1 VAVPE
6 PDLAT
11 PDPAVAPADEPPSG
25 PPARRRGALVAA
37 IALAVV
43 FAVAASVL
51 AVLLAREDDGG
62 QDDLR
67 EAAGAFGEALVTY
80 DHTDPEAH
88 RDAVL
93 ARSTGSFRTEYDDA
107 FDQGLG
113 KLITELQATSQ
124 GFVKDVYLTAVDA
137 GQALAIVVMDV
148 ESDGSGGPRTVYDV
162 YVRLTMIQV
171 DGRWLVD
178 DVTDLSFGSGAGLGD
193 GVTTD
198 TTAPTTTSVP

>member
-1 VAVPE
+1 MSDPDLDATEPASPPSEEPPRSAPRGRPTALVVAVG
-6 PDLAT
+6 L
-11 PDPAVAPADEPPSG
+11 AVA
-25 PPARRRGALVAA
+25 
-37 IALAVV
+37 

-51 AVLLAREDDGG
+51 AVLLA
-62 QDDLR
+62 QDDDRGREELR
-67 EAAGAFGEALVTY
+67 AAAGEFAQALVTY
-80 DHTDPEAH
+80 DHADPEAH

-113 KLITELQATSQ
+113 KLITELEATSQ
-124 GFVKDVYLTAVDA
+124 GFVKDVYLTEVDE

-178 DVTDLSFGSGAGLGD
+178 DVTDLSFGSGPGLGD

-198 TTAPTTTSVP
+198 TTAPPPTSIP

>member
-1 VAVPE
+1 VSE
-6 PDLAT
+6 PDLAATT
-11 PDPAVAPADEPPSG
+11 PAREGQPAPPAPRGRRAALVVAIGLAVAF
-25 PPARRRGALVAA
+25 A
-37 IALAVV
+37 I
-43 FAVAASVL
+43 AASVL
-51 AVLLAREDDGG
+51 AVLLAQDDDGG
-62 QDDLR
+62 RDALR
-67 EAAGAFGEALVTY
+67 AAAGEFGEALVTY
-80 DHTDPEAH
+80 DHADPEAH

-124 GFVKDVYLTAVDA
+124 GFVKDVYLTEVEE

-198 TTAPTTTSVP
+198 TTATPTTSVP